1 MTSLSAET
9 ITDEQPYADLGLS
22 DDEYQRI
29 VDTLGRRPSPPELA
43 MYSVMWSEHCSYK
56 SSKVHLR
63 QFGDLPGR
71 ERMLAGI
78 GENAGVV
85 DVGGGLA
92 VTFKVE
98 SHNHPSFVE
107 PYQGA
112 ATGVGGIIRDILAM
126 GARPIAVMDS
136 LRFGEADAADT
147 ARVLPGVV
155 AGIGGYGNCMGL
167 PNIGGEIGFDPTYA
181 GNPLVNAL
189 CLGVLPA
196 ERVQTASATG
206 QGNAVILYGAKTGRD
221 GIGGVSVLASA
232 TFDTDNL
239 GADGAPANRP
249 AVQVGDPF
257 TEKIVTECSLEL
269 YDRGLVVGIQDLGGA
284 GLTCA
289 LSETAAKAGTGMDV
303 DLDRVPLR
311 EASMAPE
318 EVLVSESQERMLAI
332 VEPAKVVEALEVCS
346 RWGVLATVIG
356 SVTDTGQLA
365 IRWHGEKVVDLPPA
379 SLVEDGPV
387 YERPMTRRA
396 PLPDRDLP
404 RPTDLRAELLTL
416 LASPD
421 VCSRRWV
428 TEQYDRYVLG
438 NTVLAMPD
446 DAGVLRLDEQSNVG
460 VAMALDGPA
469 RFAALDPYTGAK
481 LALAEACRN
490 VAATGAVPVAVTD
503 CLNFGSPEDPEV
515 MWTFAEAC
523 RGLADGCRELG
534 IPVTGGN
541 VSFYNGT
548 GDTAIL
554 PTPVVGVL
562 GLFDDVTRRTPS
574 AFQAEGEVLL
584 LLGDT
589 RDEFGGS
596 VWAWNAHRHLGGAP
610 PAVDLGAEQKLA
622 EVLVAGSRDGMLS
635 SAHDLSEGGLAV
647 ALVESCLQGHRGA
660 RIVLPEGDDPFVTLF
675 SESAG
680 RALVSVPRSE
690 ELRFSD
696 MCDARDLPWTRIGV
710 VEGEESPLE
719 VQDVLSVPLD
729 ELRSAYEDTLPGIFG
744 GTQVPHN

>member
-1 MTSLSAET
+1 VTSLSAELVGHHDP
-9 ITDEQPYADLGLS
+9 DEQPYRELGLS

-29 VDTLGRRPSPPELA
+29 LDTLGRRPTPPELA

-71 ERMLAGI
+71 DRMLAGI

-126 GARPIAVMDS
+126 GARPVAVMDS

-155 AGIGGYGNCMGL
+155 AGVGGYGNCMGL
-167 PNIGGEIGFDPTYA
+167 PNIGGEVGFDPSYA

-196 ERVQTASATG
+196 ERVQTAQASGT
-206 QGNAVILYGAKTGRD
+206 GNAVVLFGAKTGRD

-232 TFDTDNL
+232 TFDES
-239 GADGAPANRP
+239 GAPARRP
-249 AVQVGDPF
+249 SVQVGDPF
-257 TEKIVTECSLEL
+257 TEKVVTECSLEL
-269 YDRGLVVGIQDLGGA
+269 FDRELVVGIQDLGGA

-332 VEPAKVVEALEVCS
+332 VEPAHITEVLRVCA

-356 SVTDTGQLA
+356 SVTETGRLEVH
-365 IRWHGEKVVDLPPA
+365 WHGERVVDLPPA
-379 SLVEDGPV
+379 SLVDDGPV
-387 YERPMTRRA
+387 YERPMTPRA
-396 PLPDRDLP
+396 PLPDRELP
-404 RPTDLRAELLTL
+404 RPSDLRDELLRL
-416 LASPD
+416 IASPD
-421 VCSRRWV
+421 VCSRRWI

-446 DAGVLRLDEQSNVG
+446 DAGVLRLDEQTGVG
-460 VAMALDGPA
+460 VAMALDGPG
-469 RFAALDPYTGAK
+469 RFAALDPYAGAQ

-490 VAATGAVPVAVTD
+490 VAATGAIPVAVTD
-503 CLNFGSPEDPEV
+503 CLNFGSPQDPEV
-515 MWTFAEAC
+515 MWSFAEAC
-523 RGLADGCRELG
+523 RGLADGCRALG

-548 GDTAIL
+548 GDAAIL

-562 GLFDDVTRRTPS
+562 GVFDDVTRRTPS

-584 LLGDT
+584 QLGAT
-589 RDEFGGS
+589 HEEFGGS
-596 VWAWNAHRHLGGAP
+596 VWAWTAHRHLGGRP
-610 PAVDLGAEQKLA
+610 PQVDLEAEQKLA

-647 ALVESCLQGHRGA
+647 AIVESCLQGHRGA
-660 RIVLPEGDDPFVTLF
+660 RLVLDEGADPFVELF

-696 MCDARDLPWTRIGV
+696 MCEARGLPWRRVGV
-710 VEGEESPLE
+710 VGAEDGELE
-719 VQDVLSVPLD
+719 IQGVLSVGLD
-729 ELRSAYEDTLPGIFG
+729 ELRAAYEGTLPSIFG
-744 GTQVPHN
+744 GTQVTHN